1 MTDAIESRI
10 HAQRATLEN
19 ALDAIED
26 RLNVSKKVS
35 RYTETAKASYSRNP
49 LPWIVGAAVVAV
61 SAVGLVAWALLS
73 DD

>member
-35 RYTETAKASYSRNP
+35 R
-49 LPWIVGAAVVAV
+49 
-61 SAVGLVAWALLS
+61 
-73 DD
+73 